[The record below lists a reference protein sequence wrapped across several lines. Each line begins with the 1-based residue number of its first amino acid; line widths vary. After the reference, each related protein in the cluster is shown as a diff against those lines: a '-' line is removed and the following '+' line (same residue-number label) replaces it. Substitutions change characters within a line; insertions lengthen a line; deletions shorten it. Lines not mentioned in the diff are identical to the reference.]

1 MSTIELFPQCHSPIR
16 STKDWVLNTQAS
28 KCSTSAQKDSA
39 YLASKSSIEMTP
51 QTAEI
56 VRAYIAPFDERLH
69 LQEIVVNT
77 ILFYHKCLCT
87 CQFQDEE
94 FWAEVNA
101 DHRKW
106 QSSKI
111 YPDFLRWC
119 EVDRGGKGCVRPGW
133 KYQADIH
140 TAGKLKMVY
149 MVLNPD
155 GNSRLPPS

>member
-1 MSTIELFPQCHSPIR
+1 
-16 STKDWVLNTQAS
+16 
-28 KCSTSAQKDSA
+28 
-39 YLASKSSIEMTP
+39 MTP

-119 EVDRGGKGCVRPGW
+119 EAEERAASVRMETRGR
-133 KYQADIH
+133 H
-140 TAGKLKMVY
+140 TQPV
-149 MVLNPD
+149 
-155 GNSRLPPS
+155 S